1 MRPWVWRHQEP
12 QGACSAV
19 LKGGF
24 REVNQGGAWTVKE
37 SYDVTAGV
45 VRRLLDFAEP
55 PGAVEGV
62 VPDRGSDRQRG
73 G

>member
-1 MRPWVWRHQEP
+1 MGVEAPRTTAGMERRVI
-12 QGACSAV
+12 
-19 LKGGF
+19 GGF
-24 REVNQGGAWTVKE
+24 REVNQGGTWIAKE
-37 SYDVTAGV
+37 SCDVTSGG

-62 VPDRGSDRQRG
+62 VPGRGSVRQRG